1 MKPISVPDILNKR
14 GFRMRIYFL
23 MISTIGFYSIA
34 LPIFSGTLHRYI
46 FCHLKDQF
54 IIRMMKELR
63 RNEDQSGT
71 KAGIIIFILLKQ
83 PTFSKK
89 YSNHYKLIIRHFL
102 RAEIFFHST
111 HPLKYSIH
119 RLKSTIPL

>member
-23 MISTIGFYSIA
+23 VIPTIGFYSIA
-34 LPIFSGTLHRYI
+34 LPIFNGTVRRYI

-71 KAGIIIFILLKQ
+71 KAGIIIF
-83 PTFSKK
+83 
-89 YSNHYKLIIRHFL
+89 YLIKPNTSSYELPAIT
-102 RAEIFFHST
+102 SPKT
-111 HPLKYSIH
+111 SPK
-119 RLKSTIPL
+119 